1 MGHAT
6 ALRSG
11 CDASATTHRGEWYD
25 PRTVNPKAPAD
36 PRWEVCIEARDHR
49 AYAWDS
55 LLVVVF
61 EQPTPVE
68 AAQAIQRFHRER
80 IAMHSRISSI
90 TVLAGQL
97 QLQVDPEV
105 RRIGSEIAREAAQ
118 VGIAGAVV
126 VPAEGWIATF
136 YRSVI
141 TGMHIVARVKT
152 PHRVFSRIDDAV
164 RWICEQPGQVPA
176 VAEHAEAII
185 AACKGAGLVDRDA
198 S

>member
-1 MGHAT
+1 MV
-6 ALRSG
+6 RS
-11 CDASATTHRGEWYD
+11 RV
-25 PRTVNPKAPAD
+25 VNPKAPAP

-61 EQPTPVE
+61 EQPTCVE

-80 IAMHSRISSI
+80 IATSSRISSI
-90 TVLAGQL
+90 TVLTGEL
-97 QLQVDPEV
+97 RLQVDPEV
-105 RRIGSEIAREAAQ
+105 RRVGSEIAREAAQ

-126 VPAEGWIATF
+126 VPADGWIATF
-136 YRSVI
+136 FRSVI

-152 PHRVFSRIDDAV
+152 PHRVFARIDDAV

-176 VAEHAEAII
+176 IADHADAIL
-185 AACKGAGLVDRDA
+185 AACASAGLVDRAA
-198 S
+198 SGG